1 MTLSDWTQIH
11 TYILQLEQDG
21 LVTRTFRRLDPDRQ
35 EAVLTA
41 ILDEAVEA
49 GPTAINVKQ
58 IAKRAGV
65 SVGAL
70 YTYFPNREGVLAFA
84 IELSV
89 RFMTDTFNSFR
100 PYLAALPLREA
111 LSTYLT
117 GGVEWSRA
125 QAGLLQLF
133 ARVAY
138 QGDPDLGEY
147 LVRPIA
153 TTLREIVH
161 DILTQAAARG
171 EIREDVDLEATTRI
185 VHALMIAVGD
195 SQLLPY
201 LNTYFQIE
209 GDDCPPER
217 ILESLI
223 ALIVR
228 GIGTDGM
235 E

>member
-1 MTLSDWTQIH
+1 MVLPDWTQIH
-11 TYILQLEQDG
+11 THILQLERDG

-41 ILDEAVEA
+41 ILDEAVEK
-49 GPTAINVKQ
+49 GPAAINVKQ
-58 IAKRAGV
+58 IAERAGV

-84 IELSV
+84 IELCV
-89 RFMTDTFNSFR
+89 RFMTDIFNSFR
-100 PYLAALPLREA
+100 PYLAALPLRDA
-111 LSTYLT
+111 LSAYLT
-117 GGVEWSRA
+117 GGVEWSRT
-125 QAGLLQLF
+125 QASLVQLF

-153 TTLREIVH
+153 TTLREMIR

-201 LNTYFQIE
+201 LNIYFQVE

-217 ILESLI
+217 MLEALI
-223 ALIVR
+223 TLIVR
-228 GIGTDGM
+228 GVGTD
-235 E
+235 EIE